1 MRNHRDI
8 DGRGPG
14 VDQAGEPEGVVGDGW
29 VGAADMPDDNSR
41 NSSLLGLLVWGEGWH
56 NNHHAFP
63 SSAAFGLKR
72 REIDFGYWL
81 IRLLEKLG
89 LAWDV
94 KSPSTAHIARR
105 RERLQSLDQFK
116 S

>member
-1 MRNHRDI
+1 MPPFTTENQSRPTPEI
-8 DGRGPG
+8 IVTQQLAEALYPDGKALGKP
-14 VDQAGEPEGVVGDGW
+14 AY
-29 VGAADMPDDNSR
+29 DMQGRPSTIIGIISN
-41 NSSLLGLLVWGEGWH
+41 GEGWH

-105 RERLQSLDQFK
+105 RERLQSPD
-116 S
+116 